1 MTCFSIDKK
10 ISIRDIKKKDIESI
24 RMWRNQADIKQ
35 YFINTDMISKEQQRQ
50 WYTDY
55 LKRKDDK
62 MFMIQE
68 HEHFKSIIGTTA
80 LYNINTP
87 KKSAEFGRL
96 MIGHIPA
103 QRKGL
108 GTQATILTCKYAFE
122 RLNISEIY
130 LYVLSHNIRAIELY
144 KNIGFVPLNIQ
155 DNKIYMILNK
165 KLFLV

>member
-1 MTCFSIDKK
+1 MTYFSEDKK
-10 ISIRDIKKKDIESI
+10 LSIRDIKEIDIEII
-24 RMWRNQADIKQ
+24 RGWRNQAEIKQ
-35 YFINTDMISKEQQRQ
+35 YFINTDMISKQQQQQ
-50 WYTDY
+50 WFADY
-55 LKRKDDK
+55 LNKKNDK

-68 HEHFKSIIGTTA
+68 HEHFKSPIGTTA

-87 KKSAEFGRL
+87 KNSAEFGRL

-130 LYVLSHNIRAIELY
+130 LYVLAHNIRAVELY

-155 DNKIYMILNK
+155 NNKIYMVLNK
-165 KLFLV
+165 KMFLA